1 MTDPTELVPL
11 IETLFDTIPVI
22 VCVVVRTSVRV
33 PVAVTEDDAVTVKL
47 DIFELIPLLVILTV
61 ADEVLETVELRVIVR
76 VPRGLF
82 DVSELFDT
90 VAVIVLVFEPSDR
103 VKVADAL
110 GVLEAREAD
119 TVVVVVEVFE
129 EDADLVYGVFEAWPV
144 TLGALGL
151 GAELTVTE
159 TENIAVEVAALS
171 DRCADKL
178 IEFLGLRLEL
188 RHEEDEDVG
197 V

>member
-1 MTDPTELVPL
+1 MEVDSFDP
-11 IETLFDTIPVI
+11 
-22 VCVVVRTSVRV
+22 
-33 PVAVTEDDAVTVKL
+33 
-47 DIFELIPLLVILTV
+47 IPLLVRVTV
-61 ADEVLETVELRVIVR
+61 VDDVLETVELELIVR

-82 DVSELFDT
+82 DTSELLDT
-90 VAVIVLVFEPSDR
+90 LAVIVLVFEPSDR
-103 VKVADAL
+103 VKVADTL
-110 GVLEAREAD
+110 GVLEARDPD
-119 TVVVVVEVFE
+119 TVPVIDEVFE
-129 EDADLVYGVFEAWPV
+129 EDAECVPSVFEAWPV

-159 TENIAVEVAALS
+159 TENLAVEVAALS

>member
-1 MTDPTELVPL
+1 MEVD
-11 IETLFDTIPVI
+11 
-22 VCVVVRTSVRV
+22 S
-33 PVAVTEDDAVTVKL
+33 
-47 DIFELIPLLVILTV
+47 FEVIPLLVILTV
-61 ADEVLETVELRVIVR
+61 ADDVFEIVELELIVG
-76 VPRGLF
+76 VLK
-82 DVSELFDT
+82 ELFDT
-90 VAVIVLVFEPSDR
+90 SELLDTLAVIVLVFEPSDR
-103 VKVADAL
+103 VKVADTL

-119 TVVVVVEVFE
+119 TVPVIDEVFE
-129 EDADLVYGVFEAWPV
+129 EDADLVYGVFEACPV
-144 TLGALGL
+144 TLGAVGL

-159 TENIAVEVAALS
+159 TENIAVELPALS